1 MNNTTSTTIQNIVNK
16 LPVPIFF
23 EQLPDRKQA
32 LKYIEWLNNNSP
44 ESKNFNQDQLFREV
58 ISKELRIVSMKIT
71 EIEILLMVGLNTI
84 TLNDFTI
91 DSKSL
96 VAKLISENTDNY
108 DLDIMYR
115 IMAQIMSK
123 LPKDLKE
130 RVTGKQ
136 KLEIFQKI
144 AQSINIDNKL
154 LEKFIS
160 FDPSL
165 NTPISMD
172 IDAGDYNSL
181 NKKYLDELQRYE
193 EAKGY
198 VDSNSID
205 FAEIASRPI
214 KPPPK
219 LNTTVKAKYIDNQ
232 PDLMLGQNDNTL
244 YYFDNS
250 SGTLTEIPT
259 HSKQK
264 PVSIQDLKTILSSE
278 KVKKNEIQNLIDS
291 LQSQSQIQNQTP
303 IITEQSNYFDKFS
316 SYFSWSS
323 HNQAT
328 ITTSATPT
336 PSLTVPVPP
345 KYILNIVNPKQ
356 NSNTYSSQNKQS
368 SQNDNLSDIEDKYN
382 FNYSNYNLEKRFQD
396 RKSTYYGSESFQN
409 NNNNNNNNIKKNTDI
424 SPSEQDSEPF
434 SNMNEHIFLKKL
446 KNENKQ
452 IENVAL
458 SFIAIII
465 LVFLLVIFNSI
476 RNKK

>member
-1 MNNTTSTTIQNIVNK
+1 M
-16 LPVPIFF
+16 
-23 EQLPDRKQA
+23 
-32 LKYIEWLNNNSP
+32 
-44 ESKNFNQDQLFREV
+44 
-58 ISKELRIVSMKIT
+58 
-71 EIEILLMVGLNTI
+71 
-84 TLNDFTI
+84 
-91 DSKSL
+91 
-96 VAKLISENTDNY
+96 
-108 DLDIMYR
+108 
-115 IMAQIMSK
+115 
-123 LPKDLKE
+123 
-130 RVTGKQ
+130 TGG
-136 KLEIFQKI
+136 
-144 AQSINIDNKL
+144 SINIDNKL

>member
-160 FDPSL
+160 LDPSL

-172 IDAGDYNSL
+172 IDAGDYNTL
-181 NKKYLDELQRYE
+181 NKKYLNELQKYE

-198 VDSNSID
+198 VKSNSID
-205 FAEIASRPI
+205 YATISNNPINTSIKAEYVER
-214 KPPPK
+214 PK
-219 LNTTVKAKYIDNQ
+219 LDDQVLNNNNNNNNNNNSADADTARYIDTY
-232 PDLMLGQNDNTL
+232 PDFMLGQNDNTL
-244 YYFDNS
+244 YYYDNS
-250 SGTLTEIPT
+250 SGTLSEIPINST
-259 HSKQK
+259 QK
-264 PVSIQDLKTILSSE
+264 PVSIQDLKIILSSD
-278 KVKKNEIQNLIDS
+278 KINNDDIQDLI
-291 LQSQSQIQNQTP
+291 N
-303 IITEQSNYFDKFS
+303 
-316 SYFSWSS
+316 
-323 HNQAT
+323 
-328 ITTSATPT
+328 
-336 PSLTVPVPP
+336 
-345 KYILNIVNPKQ
+345 
-356 NSNTYSSQNKQS
+356 
-368 SQNDNLSDIEDKYN
+368 
-382 FNYSNYNLEKRFQD
+382 NLEKPVTTKRTPVFTQQTPYTTKPSNFFD
-396 RKSTYYGSESFQN
+396 SISSFFSWKSQPQST
-409 NNNNNNNNIKKNTDI
+409 TTTM
-424 SPSEQDSEPF
+424 PA
-434 SNMNEHIFLKKL
+434 L
-446 KNENKQ
+446 KNKYMLSINNSLTKKTETTKPEIDEISE
-452 IENVAL
+452 IEQ
-458 SFIAIII
+458 SEIEQ
-465 LVFLLVIFNSI
+465 
-476 RNKK
+476 